1 MDQRQ
6 SLGSVADFA
15 RNVFLVSKVHV
26 QREKSREDVYSQLQ
40 KMRKS
45 IISMNLRYSDM
56 DRLRQKIDM
65 LIDWERKYAKLFRP
79 SDSGTAELKNHIKIL
94 EDELRKEREE
104 KLMII
109 SERDEKVAELTE
121 SINAIKNHMKHLTL
135 EKAKRQ
141 HRLKVLEKKIDEQT
155 DRNGYYSS

>member
-1 MDQRQ
+1 MDQSQ
-6 SLGSVADFA
+6 NLGSVADFA

-40 KMRKS
+40 KMKKS
-45 IISMNLRYSDM
+45 IISMNLSYSDIE
-56 DRLRQKIDM
+56 RLRQKIDM

-79 SDSGTAELKNHIKIL
+79 SDSDTLDLKNHIKIL
-94 EDELRKEREE
+94 EEELGKEREE

-121 SINAIKNHMKHLTL
+121 SINNIKNNMKRLTL

-141 HRLKVLEKKIDEQT
+141 HRLKVLEKKIDEDI
-155 DRNGYYSS
+155 DRDGYFKA